1 MPKKKKKAKK
11 VIAKKSTKK
20 AIKMKPAKAVKKTKV
35 KAKSKIQAVKAPKEK
50 VLGRV
55 EHFFDKIS
63 VAAISVKAPFKV
75 GDIIHIKGHTTDF
88 VQRVDSIQIEHESV
102 AKVKKGD
109 DIGIKVK
116 DYARQHDM
124 VYLSNEKELGAR
136 PATTAMQ
143 QPMFPTVPAPKAAV
157 AAPVKPVAPTRPPAP
172 QPKADPYGGKKF
184 FSF

>member
-1 MPKKKKKAKK
+1 MSKKKKKAKK
-11 VIAKKSTKK
+11 VIAKKSAKK
-20 AIKMKPAKAVKKTKV
+20 EIKMKPAKAVKKTKV

-75 GDIIHIKGHTTDF
+75 GDIIHIKGHTTDL
-88 VQRVDSIQIEHESV
+88 VQIEHESV

-116 DYARQHDM
+116 EYARQHDM

-136 PATTAMQ
+136 PATTAIQ